1 MHILPEDNKKMDS
14 KQIASFDKIDKENP
28 QDNSNLQ
35 RYLNEIGQY
44 KVLSNEETMLLA
56 KRFVEHGDQDAAQKL
71 IVSNLRL
78 VVKIALKYQAHWKS
92 NFMDLIQEGN
102 SGLIRS
108 IEKFDP
114 YRKVSFYTYAT
125 YWIRS
130 YILKYIM
137 DNSHLV
143 KISTTETMRRMYFN
157 FNKKKQQ
164 LEIRNGEADVESL
177 ARSLQ
182 ISKEQIADVDLRLKS
197 TEISL
202 TTPLTHDSNC
212 FLQDIIEHQG
222 PSITEEVELKELR
235 SKIQDVLHR
244 ERNRLTSREHLILDQ
259 RLMSE
264 SPITL
269 RDIGTRLNISR
280 ERARQLEVRLKEKL
294 RKIFVN
300 AFAEDT
306 NILCHS

>member
-1 MHILPEDNKKMDS
+1 MDDEQIVSLDNGGND
-14 KQIASFDKIDKENP
+14 AP

-44 KVLSNEETMLLA
+44 EVLSNEETILLA
-56 KRFVEHGDQDAAQKL
+56 KRFIDFDDQEAAQKL

-114 YRKVSFYTYAT
+114 CRKVSFYTYAT

-157 FNKKKQQ
+157 FNKNKQQ
-164 LEIRNGEADVESL
+164 LEIRTGEADDETL
-177 ARSLQ
+177 AKVLQ
-182 ISKEQIADVDLRLKS
+182 INKEKIADVDQRLQS
-197 TEISL
+197 SAVSL
-202 TTPLTHDSNC
+202 ATPLTHDSNC
-212 FLQDIIEHQG
+212 YLQDIIEHPG
-222 PSITEEVELKELR
+222 PSVSEEVELKELR
-235 SKIQDVLHR
+235 SKIQLILQK

-280 ERARQLEVRLKEKL
+280 ERARQLEVKLKEKL
-294 RKIFVN
+294 RKIFIN
-300 AFAEDT
+300 AFSENAET
-306 NILCHS
+306 LCSV